1 MAQPMRSCLRITNR
15 QRADA
20 KNMAKMRQAKEH
32 PNRRIAAKTSKV
44 LPLAALAAGLASCSS
59 VGVLNALEPK
69 SNVIATRDLVYQ
81 TGDRGRLDV
90 YRPVSA
96 AESAPVIV
104 FIYGGGWDSGRKADY
119 SFVGDALAS
128 KGFVAVI
135 ADYRLYPEVRW
146 PAFLEDNAKAVRWA
160 HDHAA
165 EFGGDPH
172 KLFLVGHSAGAY
184 NAAMLTL
191 DRRWLEAVGLD
202 ARNDIRGMVGLA
214 GPYDFLPLRS
224 EELKI
229 IFGPEQD
236 RPATQPINYVDGKA
250 APLFL
255 AADLGDKVVD
265 PGNSTR
271 LAQRIEAAG
280 GRVQVKMYKGLNHAL
295 IVGVLAAPLRFLGPV
310 LKDLTA
316 FITNQLAQAP
326 EAKTAMIGAGS

>member
-1 MAQPMRSCLRITNR
+1 
-15 QRADA
+15 
-20 KNMAKMRQAKEH
+20 
-32 PNRRIAAKTSKV
+32 
-44 LPLAALAAGLASCSS
+44 
-59 VGVLNALEPK
+59 
-69 SNVIATRDLVYQ
+69 
-81 TGDRGRLDV
+81 
-90 YRPVSA
+90 
-96 AESAPVIV
+96 
-104 FIYGGGWDSGRKADY
+104 
-119 SFVGDALAS
+119 
-128 KGFVAVI
+128 
-135 ADYRLYPEVRW
+135 
-146 PAFLEDNAKAVRWA
+146 
-160 HDHAA
+160 
-165 EFGGDPH
+165 
-172 KLFLVGHSAGAY
+172 
-184 NAAMLTL
+184 
-191 DRRWLEAVGLD
+191 
-202 ARNDIRGMVGLA
+202 MVGLA